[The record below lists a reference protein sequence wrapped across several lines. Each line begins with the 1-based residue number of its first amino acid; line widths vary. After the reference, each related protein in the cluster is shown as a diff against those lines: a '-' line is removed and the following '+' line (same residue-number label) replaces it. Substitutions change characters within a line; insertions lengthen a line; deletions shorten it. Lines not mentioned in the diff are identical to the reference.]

1 MQFDVSA
8 ADVAVANVYA
18 AAMTD
23 SLTGPAMVQ
32 CLQVNVLFNLW
43 KCKKA
48 VELPNIFSKTT
59 ASKLFHAVLHHRPL
73 LPSFFTQYACALE

>member
-1 MQFDVSA
+1 MVQFDVTA

-43 KCKKA
+43 KWKK
-48 VELPNIFSKTT
+48 L
-59 ASKLFHAVLHHRPL
+59 
-73 LPSFFTQYACALE
+73 